1 MQGKKVSESRVTIQN
16 QVLPHH
22 TNASGKMHGGELLR
36 MLDSA
41 GAICAFRHARG
52 ALVTAAIAHM
62 EFIAPVHPGDII
74 MFHCSVNTVARTSME
89 VGVRI
94 EAESY
99 TTGKV
104 RHVST
109 GYLIFVGTDAQG
121 QPRTLPPLIAET
133 EEEKRRM
140 ADGTRRMAI
149 SRLTRRT
156 AGSFTQ
162 YFRLKELPGLFSL
175 YQVSPHSPLPQ
186 VPAED
191 LLGIVRT
198 REGIFCAVNE
208 ACSLAF
214 AEEPA
219 LTLRDYFCLA
229 INESMTQSS
238 MDNPN
243 ALQEYEGVRP
253 GSVGVLASITSV
265 LAAARIPVLILS
277 TLTNSLMLLPIAQR
291 HHAFTSL
298 EAVGHRIEKTE
309 DDPCQ

>member
-1 MQGKKVSESRVTIQN
+1 MQGKKVSVSRVTIQH
-16 QVLPHH
+16 QVMPHH
-22 TNASGKMHGGELLR
+22 TNNAGKMHGGELLH

-74 MFHCSVNTVARTSME
+74 MFHCSINTVARSSME

-94 EAESY
+94 EAEDY
-99 TTGKV
+99 LTGEV

-109 GYLIFVGTDAQG
+109 GYLIFVGIDAQG
-121 QPRTLPPLIAET
+121 KPRTLPPLIAET
-133 EEEKRRM
+133 EEDRRRM

-162 YFRLKELPGLFSL
+162 YFRLKELPGVFTL
-175 YQVSPHSPLPQ
+175 YQVPPHSPLPQ
-186 VPAED
+186 VPTHD

-198 REGIFCAVNE
+198 AEGLFCAVNE
-208 ACSLAF
+208 ACALAF

-229 INESMTQSS
+229 INESMKQSS
-238 MDNPN
+238 LENPDGV
-243 ALQEYEGVRP
+243 QEYEGVRP

-265 LAAARIPVLILS
+265 LAAARIPVLVLS
-277 TLTNSLMLLPIAQR
+277 TLTNSLLLLPLAQR
-291 HHAFTSL
+291 EQAFTSL
-298 EAVGHRIEKTE
+298 EDVGHRIEKNE
-309 DDPCQ
+309 ADPCQ